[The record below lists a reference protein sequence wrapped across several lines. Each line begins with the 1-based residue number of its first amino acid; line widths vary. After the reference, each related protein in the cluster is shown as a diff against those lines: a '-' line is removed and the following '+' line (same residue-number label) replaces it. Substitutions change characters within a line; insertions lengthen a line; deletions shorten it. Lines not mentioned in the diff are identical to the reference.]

1 MRNPRHLIYSRMTLV
16 VHKWSTSVS
25 LVESHW
31 ADVSPLMT
39 YIKNLICSSFAQTYW
54 FKVLMYYL
62 NYLLNVNG
70 SQSNPIHI
78 KGAIEN
84 LQFSN
89 MFLLSNIL
97 V

>member
-1 MRNPRHLIYSRMTLV
+1 MTLV
-16 VHKWSTSVS
+16 VHNWSTSVS

-31 ADVSPLMT
+31 TNASPLMT
-39 YIKNLICSSFAQTYW
+39 YIKKLICSSFAQTYW
-54 FKVLMYYL
+54 LQVPMYYP

-70 SQSNPIHI
+70 SQYNPMHI

-84 LQFSN
+84 LQVSN
-89 MFLLSNIL
+89 MFFPSNIL